1 MQIFYTLS
9 NSAGLVRSNK
19 FLDKADAICVGS
31 YRAEALNVPVKILEH
46 AERGDGIPVLVC
58 MPDGSVKP
66 PVGSGMKTVDLGNAS
81 SGALNS
87 SESYM
92 LLSSY
97 DELPLTTF
105 YLKSELSE
113 TLASEMEKEF
123 GVELGL
129 YDPRTL
135 HAYTEDADK
144 IKKLESKLAEA
155 SVEVEQVK
163 DSKVKKERLQAST
176 ELVEAARKGHKMA
189 RAARMPEMAVRAS
202 LRSGSGLRIQ
212 CHCELAEGTVASSP
226 KIKVYA
232 DGRMIGEVKD
242 ERQAS
247 ALMSEYAHR
256 AFSKFLK
263 KELA

>member
-1 MQIFYTLS
+1 MEIFYTLS
-9 NSAGLVRSNK
+9 NSAGMIRSNK
-19 FLDKADAICVGS
+19 FIDKGDAICVGTF
-31 YRAEALNVPVKILEH
+31 RAEQLNVPVKILEH

-66 PVGSGMKTVDLGNAS
+66 PVGSGMKIVDLGNAS

-87 SESYM
+87 SEAFM

-97 DELPLTTF
+97 DEMPLTTF

-113 TLASEMEKEF
+113 TLAGDMEKEF

-144 IKKLESKLAEA
+144 IRKLESKLAEA
-155 SVEVEQVK
+155 SIEVEQVK
-163 DSKVKKERLQAST
+163 DSKLRKEKLQAST

-202 LRSGSGLRIQ
+202 LRNGSGLRIQ
-212 CHCELAEGTVASSP
+212 CHCELAEGSAETSP

-242 ERQAS
+242 ERSAS
-247 ALMSEYAHR
+247 ALMADYAQR
-256 AFSKFLK
+256 AFSKFVK